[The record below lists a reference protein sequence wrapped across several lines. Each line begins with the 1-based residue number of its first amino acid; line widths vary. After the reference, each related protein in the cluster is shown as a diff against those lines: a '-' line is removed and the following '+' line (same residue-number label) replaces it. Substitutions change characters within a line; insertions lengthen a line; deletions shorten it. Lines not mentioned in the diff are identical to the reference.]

1 MNAGLTFILGL
12 TLTGILPALTFAGVT
27 PVCIFLSPL
36 IGAVTAG
43 VAVEFEIG
51 IGGTMTLWFV
61 LLAVILNIIALAF
74 LLRRRSFPEWQIGG
88 WSLATVA
95 VLLLVLA
102 IPLTG
107 MRAHEVGYDGAI
119 TWMTHAL
126 LISGGHKT
134 LVSGL
139 QNPAYLAT
147 NPDYPPL
154 VPAVS
159 ALGFSFAGRSI
170 LILGSELTAL
180 LNAAAIGV
188 IAVGVATVRRPSA
201 RREHLLS
208 IAIAALVCLAG
219 YSVGGDYIHVGNYGV
234 DSDADLL
241 WAAAAVAAILWGLVL
256 PRGRPALT
264 VAWSCAIV
272 ASLTKNEGL
281 VTAIVILMLIAIRY
295 QRPSL
300 PWQHDAA
307 GTPALRASAKSWG
320 RCVVMWIAPTVPGL
334 VWLAQMHF
342 LGVQNYF
349 FGTPTVES
357 LGVRTS
363 ATFRAM
369 SNSES
374 ILWVALFILAI
385 GCIWFRNSRR
395 LAELGHPLWL
405 WTAWAVGNLLIA
417 ATYVFGDLEIHTWL
431 TESVDRTTI
440 YGKLVLLVDI
450 AVWAILAGDQ
460 ILDTYFSE
468 LRPKERRDHRVTSPV
483 PTALGSEVVSRP

>member
-1 MNAGLTFILGL
+1 MNAALTFIFGL
-12 TLTGILPALTFAGVT
+12 TLTGILPAIAIVGVT

-36 IGAVTAG
+36 IGAVAAG

-51 IGGTMTLWFV
+51 LGGTMLLWFV
-61 LLAVILNIIALAF
+61 LLTVILNIIAFAF
-74 LLRRRSFPEWQIGG
+74 LLRRRSFPAWQTGG

-95 VLLLVLA
+95 VLLIVLA

-119 TWMTHAL
+119 TWTTHAL

-139 QNPAYLAT
+139 QNPMYLAA

-159 ALGFSFAGRSI
+159 ALGFSFAGRSV

-188 IAVGVATVRRPSA
+188 IAVGVATVGRPSA

-208 IAIAALVCLAG
+208 IVFAALVCLAAF
-219 YSVGGDYIHVGNYGV
+219 SVGGNYIHVGNYGV
-234 DSDADLL
+234 DGDADLL
-241 WAAAAVAAILWGLVL
+241 WAAAAVGAIVWGLVL
-256 PRGRPALT
+256 PRGRPALM

-281 VTAIVILMLIAIRY
+281 ITAIIILLLIAIRY
-295 QRPSL
+295 HRPSL
-300 PWQHDAA
+300 ARYDAA
-307 GTPALRASAKSWG
+307 GTPVLRASAMSWG
-320 RCVVMWIAPTVPGL
+320 KCVAMWIVPAVPGL

-349 FGTPTVES
+349 FGTPTTES

-363 ATFRAM
+363 ATFKAM
-369 SNSES
+369 SNSEE
-374 ILWVALFILAI
+374 IFWAALFILAI
-385 GCIWFRNSRR
+385 GCIWFRDSRR
-395 LAELGHPLWL
+395 RAELGHPLWL
-405 WTAWAVGNLLIA
+405 WTAWAGGNVLIA
-417 ATYVFGDLEIHTWL
+417 ATYISGDLEIHTWL

-440 YGKLVLLVDI
+440 YGKLLLLVEI
-450 AVWAILAGDQ
+450 AVWAIVAGNQ
-460 ILDTYFSE
+460 ILDTYLSE
-468 LRPKERRDHRVTSPV
+468 FKPEEEREHSVNSPV
-483 PTALGSEVVSRP
+483 PTAVGSEVLGRP

>member
-1 MNAGLTFILGL
+1 MNAALTFIFGL
-12 TLTGILPALTFAGVT
+12 TLTGILPAMAIAGVT

-36 IGAVTAG
+36 IGAVAAG

-51 IGGTMTLWFV
+51 LGGTMVPWFILV
-61 LLAVILNIIALAF
+61 AVIVNIIVFTF
-74 LLRRRSFPEWQIGG
+74 LLRRRSFPAWQTGG

-95 VLLLVLA
+95 VLLVVLA

-107 MRAHEVGYDGAI
+107 MRGDEVGYDGAI
-119 TWMTHAL
+119 TWTTHAL
-126 LISGGHKT
+126 LIAGGHRT

-139 QNPAYLAT
+139 QNPVYLAT
-147 NPDYPPL
+147 NSDYPPL

-159 ALGFSFAGRSI
+159 ALGFSFAGRSV

-180 LNAAAIGV
+180 LNAAVIGV
-188 IAVGVATVRRPSA
+188 MAVGVASVGRPSA

-208 IAIAALVCLAG
+208 IVFAALVGLAAF
-219 YSVGGDYIHVGNYGV
+219 SVGGNYIHVGNYGV
-234 DSDADLL
+234 DGDADLL
-241 WAAAAVAAILWGLVL
+241 WAAAAVAAIVWGLVL
-256 PRGRPALT
+256 PCGRPALM

-281 VTAIVILMLIAIRY
+281 VTAIAILLLIAIRY

-300 PWQHDAA
+300 ARYDAA
-307 GTPALRASAKSWG
+307 GVPSLRTNAKSWG
-320 RCVVMWIAPTVPGL
+320 KCLVMWIVPAAPGL

-349 FGTPTVES
+349 FGTPTSES

-369 SNSES
+369 TNSEE
-374 ILWVALFILAI
+374 IFWGALFVLAI
-385 GCIWFRNSRR
+385 GCIWFRDSRR
-395 LAELGHPLWL
+395 RAELGHPLWL
-405 WTAWAVGNLLIA
+405 WTAWAVGNVLIA
-417 ATYVFGDLEIHTWL
+417 GTYVFGDLEIHTWL

-440 YGKLVLLVDI
+440 YGKLLLLVDI
-450 AVWAILAGDQ
+450 AVWAILAGNQ
-460 ILDTYFSE
+460 IFDTYFSE
-468 LRPKERRDHRVTSPV
+468 FTPKERREQSVTSPV
-483 PTALGSEVVSRP
+483 PAAVGSEVVGRP

>member
-12 TLTGILPALTFAGVT
+12 TLTGILPALALAGVT

-36 IGAVTAG
+36 IGAVAAG

-51 IGGTMTLWFV
+51 LGGTMILWFV
-61 LLAVILNIIALAF
+61 LVAVILNIIALAS
-74 LLRRRSFPEWQIGG
+74 LLRRRSFPAWQTGG

-119 TWMTHAL
+119 TWTTHAL
-126 LISGGHKT
+126 LISGAHKT

-139 QNPAYLAT
+139 QNPAYLAA

-159 ALGFSFAGRSI
+159 ALGFSFAGRSV

-201 RREHLLS
+201 RHEHLLS
-208 IAIAALVCLAG
+208 IVFAALVCLAG
-219 YSVGGDYIHVGNYGV
+219 FSVGGDYIHVGNYGV
-234 DSDADLL
+234 DGDADLL

-256 PRGRPALT
+256 PRGRPALM

-281 VTAIVILMLIAIRY
+281 VTAILILMLIAIRY

-300 PWQHDAA
+300 AWHDAA
-307 GTPALRASAKSWG
+307 GTPALQARAKSWG

-334 VWLAQMHF
+334 VWLAQMHT
-342 LGVQNYF
+342 LGVHNYF

-363 ATFRAM
+363 ATFKAM
-369 SNSES
+369 SNSEA
-374 ILWVALFILAI
+374 ILWVALLILAI

-417 ATYVFGDLEIHTWL
+417 ATYVLGDLEIHTWL

-440 YGKLVLLVDI
+440 YGKLLLLVDI
-450 AVWAILAGDQ
+450 AVWAILVGDQ

-468 LRPKERRDHRVTSPV
+468 LRPKERREHSVTSPV
-483 PTALGSEVVSRP
+483 PTALGSEVVGRP